1 MSGRRRVYAAGP
13 LGFSAATRPFHD
25 EVLVPA
31 LRARGFEVLDPW
43 AGGAAIEEA
52 LGLEE
57 PAARLG
63 ALRAANA
70 SVAAANAAMIEACD
84 AVFAVLDGTD
94 VDSGTAAEI
103 GYACALGRPVVGWR
117 GDLRSAGD
125 NEGAVVNLQVQW
137 FVEASGGRIERSLE
151 AALDALAEVVAG
163 GGREEE

>member
-1 MSGRRRVYAAGP
+1 VRRVYAAGP

-43 AGGAAIEEA
+43 AGGAAIEAA
-52 LGLEE
+52 LAVPD
-57 PAARLG
+57 PAARLE
-63 ALRAANA
+63 ALRSANA
-70 SVAAANAAMIEACD
+70 SVAEANASMIASCD

-137 FVEASGGRIERSLE
+137 FVERSGGRIERTLE
-151 AALDALAEVVAG
+151 AALDALVEVAG
-163 GGREEE
+163 GED

>member
-1 MSGRRRVYAAGP
+1 MTRVYAAGP
-13 LGFSAATRPFHD
+13 LGFSPATRRFHD
-25 EVLVPA
+25 EVLLPA
-31 LRARGFEVLDPW
+31 LVARGFEVLDPW
-43 AGGAAIEEA
+43 VGDGAIEAA
-52 LGLEE
+52 L
-57 PAARLG
+57 AVRDADARRV

-70 SVAAANAAMIEACD
+70 EVAEANASMISACD

-137 FVEASGGRIERSLE
+137 FIEHSGGRIERILD
-151 AALDALAEVVAG
+151 AALDALVAVAG
-163 GGREEE
+163 ERRRG